1 MKSKAIK
8 TLLLIVIFAAFYISF
23 QVKANVEPIDQVPSH
38 RFDTAWRLHFVR
50 DYAELMKTIPDPLAV
65 TSKELKTAL
74 TKHGYSNIDPD
85 TIFYNEFRGA
95 MSSSRSYNGWAHHE
109 TPSKSYTVTQAVMLN
124 VFNEFRD
131 SFPDTINLDTGIY
144 TEGAE
149 GVMFDERNEVRLLS
163 SALWDI
169 TYSDLDI
176 QTSYTAE
183 LTRFWANNSERYTQL
198 MRDSFAFSAHQQYQ
212 LGLLEQDNYQLVL
225 TLLKPARP
233 ANIHVYRFDIYGYD
247 ATDML
252 LIEQAGQSGGVLYIP
267 GSEQPFVAY
276 RTERQLKKT
285 MYKRLQDPAN
295 KKALLNHFSLYLR
308 QDGTTYSGVDSALTQ
323 LVNGNWNDRYFMMKH
338 HPVTG
343 NVFARMTELRKARMS
358 SDGDTM
364 IKSNAESQRDYILS
378 IANSLVILFPVV
390 DILIPELGIPL
401 TLSLSSTQFGL
412 SLDKAVNG
420 DSLSE
425 RLTGTRMSAVN
436 AAVLG
441 TATILPVMVKYGQ
454 SLALS
459 AEKEISLLPNRVLL
473 NEGVSAHTLNDFTS
487 MPRIVIHPQTGEE
500 LLGLQLTESGRS
512 TLLRADGFGYFREID
527 PLSGRLINDSRVVR
541 ALNIENNEPQWLER
555 GGLRGGNSGSGDI
568 ETNEIS
574 SDYTPNH
581 SQQSEIL
588 LPEDLPE
595 PQGIGG
601 SGYADMTGGRDLEA
615 YELEQ
620 QVNPYGYLS
629 DTKALHRLSTEAQK
643 EIQNLPFYRGYQ
655 SELNGSR
662 VFRGDTRLPDE
673 IFHSGFN
680 RRIEPVEYVQ
690 LAHHTRGIR
699 GVISTSTEQSVA
711 VNYALDS
718 QRGYV
723 YAIELN
729 HGGKTVDTLLRDE
742 SLNEIATLNIP
753 PEDIMFA
760 VGPFNSVNSSYREVV
775 ENAAYRTAEV
785 RINPHSTASTEAAEQ
800 AFERLKSTL
809 KYELSSGMSFADRY
823 ANRSDLLWYEDEML
837 ENTLNN
843 ELSLSVNH

>member
-1 MKSKAIK
+1 
-8 TLLLIVIFAAFYISF
+8 
-23 QVKANVEPIDQVPSH
+23 
-38 RFDTAWRLHFVR
+38 
-50 DYAELMKTIPDPLAV
+50 MKTIPDPLAV
-65 TSKELKTAL
+65 TSKELKRAL

-85 TIFYNEFRGA
+85 NLFYNEFRGA
-95 MSSSRSYNGWAHHE
+95 MSSSRSYNGWAHRKP
-109 TPSKSYTVTQAVMLN
+109 PSKSYTVTQAVMLN

-131 SFPDTINLDTGIY
+131 TFPDTINVDTGIY
-144 TEGAE
+144 TEGAD
-149 GVMFDERNEVRLLS
+149 GVIFDERNDVRLLS

-176 QTSYTAE
+176 QASYTAE

-212 LGLLEQDNYQLVL
+212 LGLLEQDNYQLAL

-233 ANIHVYRFDIYGYD
+233 TNIHVYRFDIYGYD

-252 LIEQAGQSGGVLYIP
+252 LIEQDGQSGGVLYIP

-276 RTERQLKKT
+276 NTERQLKKT
-285 MYKRLQDPAN
+285 LYKRLRDPAS
-295 KKALLNHFSLYLR
+295 KAALLNHFSLYLR
-308 QDGTTYSGVDSALTQ
+308 QDGATYSGVDSALTK
-323 LVNGNWNDRYFMMKH
+323 LINGHWNDRYFMMKH

-343 NVFARMTELRKARMS
+343 NVFARMTEFRKARMS

-420 DSLSE
+420 DTLSE
-425 RLTGTRMSAVN
+425 RLKGTRMSAVN
-436 AAVLG
+436 AAVIG
-441 TATILPVMVKYGQ
+441 TAAILPVMVKYGQ

-459 AEKEISLLPNRVLL
+459 AEKEISLLPNRILL
-473 NEGVSAHTLNDFTS
+473 NDGVPAHTLNNFTA

-500 LLGLQLTESGRS
+500 LIGVQLTDSGRN

-527 PLSGRLINDSRVVR
+527 PLSGRLISDSRVIR

-555 GGLRGGNSGSGDI
+555 GGLRGGHGGSGNI
-568 ETNEIS
+568 ETNEIY
-574 SDYTPNH
+574 SDYTPNY

-601 SGYADMTGGRDLEA
+601 SGYADMTGGRDVEA
-615 YELEQ
+615 YELELQ
-620 QVNPYGYLS
+620 INPYGYLS

-643 EIQNLPFYRGYQ
+643 EIQNIPFYKGYQ

-680 RRIEPVEYVQ
+680 RRIEPVAYVE

-699 GVISTSTEQSVA
+699 GIISTSTEQSVA

-729 HGGKTVDTLLRDE
+729 HGGKMVNTLLRGE
-742 SLNEIATLNIP
+742 SLSEIATLNIP

-775 ENAAYRTAEV
+775 EDAAYRTAEV
-785 RINPHSTASTEAAEQ
+785 RINPHSTASTAAAEQ
-800 AFERLKSTL
+800 AFERMKDTL
-809 KYELSSGMSFADRY
+809 KYKLSSGMSFAERY
-823 ANRSDLLWYEDEML
+823 ENRSDLLWYEDEIL
-837 ENTLNN
+837 ESGTVAT
-843 ELSLSVNH
+843 STK